1 MADSVKRISTVA
13 VYCGSNEGKSPVF
26 AEKAA
31 GKLIERDQ
39 LISPHIPQRTVPLYV
54 ELGAYLAAN
63 SIGVVFGGSRC
74 GLLGKMGDA
83 LVANGGRLTGIVPE
97 FFTSEILQLLAW
109 TFLLTP

>member
-1 MADSVKRISTVA
+1 MFYLHT
-13 VYCGSNEGKSPVF
+13 
-26 AEKAA
+26 
-31 GKLIERDQ
+31 
-39 LISPHIPQRTVPLYV
+39 

-97 FFTSEILQLLAW
+97 FFTSEILHHPAYSLSLKPKLYQRYCSLENGLFTTFPLMECLQNQLFWGGMEYTRCTLSLMQ
-109 TFLLTP
+109 FLIP

>member
-1 MADSVKRISTVA
+1 MFYLHT
-13 VYCGSNEGKSPVF
+13 
-26 AEKAA
+26 
-31 GKLIERDQ
+31 
-39 LISPHIPQRTVPLYV
+39 

-97 FFTSEILQLLAW
+97 FFTSEILNHPAHSLSLKPKLYQRYCSLENG
-109 TFLLTP
+109 LLTTFPLMGCLQNQLFGRNGVHTSLSH

>member
-31 GKLIERDQ
+31 GKLIERSFH
-39 LISPHIPQRTVPLYV
+39 LPQRTVPLHV